1 MCLSL
6 SVSEIYD
13 IISIGRYISHEW
25 KVISAGI
32 STTKRIVISDANSG
46 SNTRL
51 AGGGCTRL
59 V

>member
-1 MCLSL
+1 
-6 SVSEIYD
+6 VSEIQD
-13 IISIGRYISHEW
+13 IISVGRFISHEW

-32 STTKRIVISDANSG
+32 SITKRIVISDANSG